1 MNLTPEETSMAAAQ
15 GWQLCEVYD
24 ADKRKCSLE
33 VLPLDFERASRA
45 GIMLE
50 LTRRAKS
57 GDALAIKA
65 MTLVARSNLYGRT
78 K

>member
-1 MNLTPEETSMAAAQ
+1 MKLTPEEASLAAAQ

-24 ADKRKCSLE
+24 LTKRKCLLE
-33 VLPLDFERASRA
+33 IIPVDFQRASQHQVLA
-45 GIMLE
+45 A
-50 LTRRAKS
+50 LTSRAKS

-65 MTLVARSNLYGRT
+65 MTLVARSNLYGR